1 MIALLACTALVAV
14 SAQTG
19 TEARPTSKPVRQV
32 AILPWSFTDGTD
44 TAIKTAQDTLKAL
57 FEKVNYEVVPEV
69 RAKTVWEETLQK
81 RLGSDIPDSKD
92 LLALGREMK
101 VDLVCAGKAKWRT
114 RSVWVALGPKTKAD
128 CTVSMVIIDV
138 GKGEVILD
146 SKDINADSTRVE
158 KGWETAAS
166 LLVSAG
172 FTVLSG
178 GPKTPHQQ
186 RSAQM
191 AIGKAM
197 EPWLKEE
204 AAKPKKIDGRLPRA
218 L

>member
-1 MIALLACTALVAV
+1 MIISTVCAALTLAPALNRSVTLQGA
-14 SAQTG
+14 
-19 TEARPTSKPVRQV
+19 SKPIKQV
-32 AILPWSFTDGTD
+32 AILPWHFEDGTE
-44 TAIKTAQDTLKAL
+44 TAVKTAQDTVKTL

-69 RAKTVWEETLQK
+69 RAKTVWEETLKK
-81 RLGSDIPDSKD
+81 RLGSDIPDAKD
-92 LLALGREMK
+92 LLELGKEMK

-128 CTVSMVIIDV
+128 CTVSMVLIDV
-138 GKGEVILD
+138 KKGEVVLD
-146 SKDINADSTRVE
+146 AKDVNADSTKVE

-197 EPWLKEE
+197 EPWLKLQ
-204 AAKPKKIDGRLPRA
+204 AATPKKIGGV
-218 L
+218 

>member
-1 MIALLACTALVAV
+1 M
-14 SAQTG
+14 
-19 TEARPTSKPVRQV
+19 
-32 AILPWSFTDGTD
+32 
-44 TAIKTAQDTLKAL
+44 
-57 FEKVNYEVVPEV
+57 
-69 RAKTVWEETLQK
+69 
-81 RLGSDIPDSKD
+81 
-92 LLALGREMK
+92 
-101 VDLVCAGKAKWRT
+101 
-114 RSVWVALGPKTKAD
+114 GPKTKAD

-138 GKGEVILD
+138 SKGEVILD
-146 SKDINADSTRVE
+146 SKDVVADSTKVE

-197 EPWLKEE
+197 EPWLKEQ
-204 AAKPKKIDGRLPRA
+204 AAKPKKIDGYPRRA